1 MSKQS
6 SAEDWRPSQLPDEER
21 LKNALGQIERVSA
34 ELRLEQAIADID
46 RIADS
51 LRKAARGLG

>member
-6 SAEDWRPSQLPDEER
+6 GAEDWRPSQLDDER
-21 LKNALGQIERVSA
+21 LKKALGQIERVSA